1 MEGETTEI
9 DENWFDIDH
18 SFRRYTIARCKDH
31 RKAENAVTAAR
42 FDIFEGRLLNF
53 TKYSSFR
60 VIFNLTKSAI
70 FSCR

>member
-9 DENWFDIDH
+9 DENWFDIE
-18 SFRRYTIARCKDH
+18 DH